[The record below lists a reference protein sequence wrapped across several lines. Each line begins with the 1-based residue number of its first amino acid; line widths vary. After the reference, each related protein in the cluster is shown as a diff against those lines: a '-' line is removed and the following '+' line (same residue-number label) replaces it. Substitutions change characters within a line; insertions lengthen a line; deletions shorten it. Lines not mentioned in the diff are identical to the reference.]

1 MISIQFLVSHV
12 MLSSALLC
20 IQTSYKNGWNFISK
34 VSKQRK
40 KSFFFPIKIKR
51 FFLGLIH
58 LASNRPESGHRN
70 SLSGLRLEVE
80 CWFPPK
86 WENSLLPTKFTSPKI
101 PKGNYS
107 LYSQEFQLSTILAQ
121 SIRVHFLLA
130 AYVFSKA
137 LVLSD
142 YPPLPRSNI
151 MCIRLLARNQE
162 RILYFKVTKV
172 FFSLRFRWH
181 ATCELNNID
190 NNQGS
195 PRISKW

>member
-1 MISIQFLVSHV
+1 MGEISFQRFQSKG
-12 MLSSALLC
+12 
-20 IQTSYKNGWNFISK
+20 KNH
-34 VSKQRK
+34 
-40 KSFFFPIKIKR
+40 FFFPIKIKR

-80 CWFPPK
+80 CGFPPK

-142 YPPLPRSNI
+142 YPPLPRSTI
-151 MCIRLLARNQE
+151 ICIRLLARNQE

-172 FFSLRFRWH
+172 VLFAQISMARH
-181 ATCELNNID
+181 V
-190 NNQGS
+190 
-195 PRISKW
+195 RIK